1 MKAALVDK
9 GTLLIA
15 AVIGALFASQFVI
28 SDYHH
33 LSSARIMVLATYA
46 AGYNL
51 LFGYAGLLSL
61 GHAMFFAAGLFGSR
75 AGEPRPVAAPPPA
88 FLTGVLAGL
97 ALSLAGRPGRAAH
110 HRCFL
115 HDRLHDARP
124 GIFPGYASSSTT

>member
-1 MKAALVDK
+1 MWT
-9 GTLLIA
+9 GEPSCIA
-15 AVIGALFASQFVI
+15 AVIGVLFAMQFVI
-28 SDYHH
+28 GDYHH
-33 LSSARIMVLATYA
+33 LSLARIMVLATYA

-61 GHAMFFAAGLFGSR
+61 GHAMFFAAGLFAAGLASR
-75 AGEPRPVAAPPPA
+75 DLSLPPPPA